1 MESKTASSSRRPAKP
16 PLAKETE
23 MDRYRLTFDANPKE
37 LARRD
42 AAGTHVALLWSRRR
56 HRAAVVLEEDATGE
70 LVELNVQDREN
81 PLELYQHPYAY
92 LKARGHPGKRFDPPH
107 LRAA

>member
-1 MESKTASSSRRPAKP
+1 
-16 PLAKETE
+16 

-92 LKARGHPGKRFDPPH
+92 LKTRGHPGKRFDPPH